1 VAPTTIS
8 NLYPQ
13 IWLNFS
19 NGSTGQL
26 SAITVFLTFAGSLA
40 RVFTTFQEMPD
51 DAMMIASFV
60 IASSLNGVLFAQ
72 VLYYWNVAPKAKEE

>member
-1 VAPTTIS
+1 
-8 NLYPQ
+8 
-13 IWLNFS
+13 
-19 NGSTGQL
+19 
-26 SAITVFLTFAGSLA
+26 VFLTFAGSLA